1 MLRSVFDRILLE
13 LKYSERRA
21 APAVAPHSR
30 AVSSIIEYVEEHF
43 TESITAERIA
53 RELHFSETYVS
64 HRFKDEMGITLYQYL
79 LKKKLVHAYALI
91 RSGTPA
97 TEAAQSCGF
106 SDYSSFFRA
115 YRSHF
120 GHVPR
125 EDAGKNGQ

>member
-1 MLRSVFDRILLE
+1 M
-13 LKYSERRA
+13 
-21 APAVAPHSR
+21 PHSR

-79 LKKKLVHAYALI
+79 LKKKLVHAFAII

-106 SDYSSFFRA
+106 SDYSTFYKRYKARFGTSPSRA
-115 YRSHF
+115 AK
-120 GHVPR
+120 
-125 EDAGKNGQ
+125 E